1 MDISR
6 DTIDKLGE
14 LQAAATRISWP
25 EVETG
30 ELPAV
35 AFPAG
40 ITVHSLEAYAPTR
53 RQFRGTFTTR
63 SVQSFVDYVTPFANH
78 QACFIDSE
86 ATKASLWLDI
96 GDYAEPGHCF
106 HLAHLQL
113 VKTALYTDILKSVDR
128 AMTQREMAEWLDDWR
143 ACIANAITDQLPQDL
158 SGEDYS
164 VAKAIQAVRSI
175 KIAANGQTTV
185 TVGAMN
191 EERSAFAQVSA
202 SSIHHMPNTFV
213 MRCKPFE
220 ELTERDILLDVSVIT
235 GDTPKL
241 KLRIR
246 SFGTLQEEIAEEFAS
261 LLRAKLPEGIVPIL
275 GSFKP

>member
-1 MDISR
+1 MELTR
-6 DTIDKLGE
+6 DTIDKLAE
-14 LQAAATRISWP
+14 LQAAAASINWP

-30 ELPAV
+30 ALPAV
-35 AFPAG
+35 ALPAG
-40 ITVHSLEAYAPTR
+40 ITLHSLEAFAPTR
-53 RQFRGTFTTR
+53 RQFRGVFTTR
-63 SVQSFVDYVTPFANH
+63 SVQSFVDYVTPFAEN

-96 GDYAEPGHCF
+96 GDEDDPGHCF

-113 VKTALYTDILKSVDR
+113 VKTALYTDILKVAER
-128 AMTQREMAEWLDDWR
+128 ALTQREMAEWLDDWKGS
-143 ACIANAITDQLPQDL
+143 IANVITETPPAIDVLD
-158 SGEDYS
+158 DYT

-185 TVGAMN
+185 TVGNMN

-202 SSIHHMPNTFV
+202 SSIHRMPSTFI

-220 ELTERDILLDVSVIT
+220 ELSERDILLDVSVIA
-235 GDTPKL
+235 GDQPKL

-246 SFGTLQEEIAEEFAS
+246 SFGTLQEEIAQEFAL
-261 LLRAKLPEGIVPIL
+261 LLRAKLPDGIVPIL